1 MGNRYVKVTITRQT
15 KAVSQKGFGLPLILS
30 TDKKLDY
37 KEYTEIDGIGTD
49 YGTNSATYK
58 MASAILGQTPRPE
71 KIAVHGVT
79 YVAATGNPT
88 ELSAA
93 LNELV
98 KKSNDFFYLHCSLQ
112 TDPVI
117 TELSKWINTQEK
129 FYFASTVNKTLA
141 KTLNSQNTVIMVHP
155 APDTYPAAA
164 WVGVCAPMQV
174 GSYTWTF
181 KTLNGIT
188 PADYDDA
195 VIGEIETNNA
205 STYITEGGVNITSKG
220 VTTTGE
226 YIDILQGQYYLKA
239 RMTENV
245 FALLARLP
253 KVPFTDAGIAL
264 VVAEL
269 EKTLKDGVKQ
279 GIIAKD
285 AGDNPIYS
293 IVAPNRAE
301 VSANDRGK
309 RTLPDLKWTA
319 TIAGAIENVA
329 IVGELQL

>member
-1 MGNRYVKVTITRQT
+1 MGNRYVNVTITRQT

-58 MASAILGQTPRPE
+58 LASALLGQTPRPE
-71 KIAVHGVT
+71 KIAIYGVA

-88 ELSAA
+88 DLSTA

-98 KKSNDFFYLHCSLQ
+98 KKYNDFFYLHCSLQ
-112 TDPVI
+112 SDPVI

-129 FYFASTVNKTLA
+129 FYFASTVNKNLA

-155 APDTYPAAA
+155 SPDTYPAAA
-164 WVGVCAPMQV
+164 WVGVCAPQQV

-181 KTLNGIT
+181 KNLNGIA
-188 PADYDDA
+188 PANYDLT
-195 VIGEIETNNA
+195 VINDIEANNA

-220 VTTTGE
+220 ITASGE
-226 YIDILQGQYYLKA
+226 YIDILQGQYFLKA
-239 RMTENV
+239 RMTEAV
-245 FALLARLP
+245 FGLLARLP

-264 VVAEL
+264 VVAEM
-269 EKTLKDGVKQ
+269 EKTLKAGVNQ
-279 GIIAKD
+279 GIIARDKD
-285 AGDNPIYS
+285 ENPLYS
-293 IVAPNRAE
+293 IAAPTRAE
-301 VSANDRGK
+301 VSTNDRAQ
-309 RTLPDLKWTA
+309 RILPDLEWEA
-319 TIAGAIENVA
+319 EIAGAIENAKIRGVLK
-329 IVGELQL
+329 I

>member
-1 MGNRYVKVTITRQT
+1 MGNRYVNVTITRQT

-37 KEYTEIDGIGTD
+37 KEYTDIEGISTD

-58 MASAILGQTPRPE
+58 MASAILGQKPRPE
-71 KIAVHGVT
+71 KIAIHGVA

-98 KKSNDFFYLHCSLQ
+98 KKYNDFFYLHCSLQ

-129 FYFASTVNKTLA
+129 FYFASTVNKALA

-164 WVGVCAPMQV
+164 WVGVCAPQSV

-181 KTLNGIT
+181 KNLTGIA
-188 PADYDDA
+188 PAEYDDA

-239 RMTENV
+239 HITENV

-264 VVAEL
+264 VVAEI
-269 EKTLKDGVKQ
+269 EKALKDCVKQ
-279 GIIAKD
+279 GVIATD
-285 AGDNPIYS
+285 AGNNPLYS
-293 IVAPNRAE
+293 IVAPSYAE
-301 VSANDRGK
+301 VNTSDREK
-309 RTLPDLKWTA
+309 RILPSLKWNA

-329 IVGELQL
+329 IVGELQI

>member
-1 MGNRYVKVTITRQT
+1 MGNRYVNVTITRQT

-37 KEYTEIDGIGTD
+37 KEYTDIAGIGTD

-79 YVAATGNPT
+79 YVVATGNPT

-98 KKSNDFFYLHCSLQ
+98 KKYNDFFYLHCTIQ

-129 FYFASTVNKTLA
+129 FYFTSTVNKTLA

-164 WVGVCAPMQV
+164 WVGVCAPQSV

-181 KTLNGIT
+181 KNLTGIA
-188 PADYDDA
+188 PAEYDDA

-239 RMTENV
+239 HITENV

-264 VVAEL
+264 VVAEI
-269 EKTLKDGVKQ
+269 EKALKACVKQ
-279 GIIAKD
+279 GIIATD
-285 AGDNPIYS
+285 AGNNPLYS
-293 IVAPNRAE
+293 IVAPSYAE
-301 VSANDRGK
+301 VNTGDREK
-309 RTLPDLKWTA
+309 RILPSLKWNA
-319 TIAGAIENVA
+319 TIAGSIENVA
-329 IVGELQL
+329 IVGELQI

>member
-1 MGNRYVKVTITRQT
+1 M
-15 KAVSQKGFGLPLILS
+15 SQKGFGLPLILS

-37 KEYTEIDGIGTD
+37 KEYTDIAGIGTD

-71 KIAVHGVT
+71 KIAVHGVA

-98 KKSNDFFYLHCSLQ
+98 KKYNDFFYLHCSLQ

-129 FYFASTVNKTLA
+129 FYFASTVNKALA

-164 WVGVCAPMQV
+164 WVGVCAPQSV

-181 KTLNGIT
+181 KNLTGIA
-188 PADYDDA
+188 PAEYDDA

-226 YIDILQGQYYLKA
+226 YIDILQGQYFLKA
-239 RMTENV
+239 RMIENV
-245 FALLARLP
+245 FGLLVRSS

-269 EKTLKDGVKQ
+269 EKTLKEGVKQ
-279 GIIAKD
+279 GVVATD
-285 AGDNPIYS
+285 AAGNPLYS
-293 IVAPNRAE
+293 IEAPSLAEISGSDRA
-301 VSANDRGK
+301 K
-309 RTLPDLKWTA
+309 RTLPNLKWRA
-319 TIAGAIENVA
+319 TIAGAIEDVD
-329 IVGELQL
+329 IFGELQL

>member
-1 MGNRYVKVTITRQT
+1 MGNRYVSVTITRQT

-58 MASAILGQTPRPE
+58 LASAILGQTPRPE

-98 KKSNDFFYLHCSLQ
+98 KKYNDFFYLHCTLQ

-141 KTLNSQNTVIMVHP
+141 KTLNSQNTVILVHP

-164 WVGVCAPMQV
+164 WVGVCAPQQV

-181 KTLNGIT
+181 KNLNGIA
-188 PADYDDA
+188 PADYDVTAIND
-195 VIGEIETNNA
+195 IEANNA

-220 VTTTGE
+220 VTTSGE
-226 YIDILQGQYYLKA
+226 YIDILQGQYFLKA
-239 RMTENV
+239 RMTEGV
-245 FALLARLP
+245 FGLLARLP

-264 VVAEL
+264 IVAEV
-269 EKTLKDGVKQ
+269 EKTLKTGVNQ
-279 GIIAKD
+279 GIIATDKD
-285 AGDNPIYS
+285 GNPLYS
-293 IVAPNRAE
+293 ITAPTRAE
-301 VSANDRGK
+301 VSTNDKAQRI
-309 RTLPDLKWTA
+309 LPDVKWEA
-319 TIAGAIENVA
+319 TIAGAIENVK
-329 IVGELQL
+329 INGVLKL

>member
-1 MGNRYVKVTITRQT
+1 MGNRYVSVTITRQT

-58 MASAILGQTPRPE
+58 LASAILGQTPRPE

-79 YVAATGNPT
+79 YVVATGNPT

-98 KKSNDFFYLHCSLQ
+98 KKYNDFFYLHCTLQ

-141 KTLNSQNTVIMVHP
+141 KTLNSQNTVIMIHP
-155 APDTYPAAA
+155 APDTNPAAA
-164 WVGVCAPMQV
+164 WVGVCAPQQV

-181 KTLNGIT
+181 KTLNGIA
-188 PADYDDA
+188 PAEYDVTAIND
-195 VIGEIETNNA
+195 IETNNA

-220 VTTTGE
+220 VTTSGE
-226 YIDILQGQYYLKA
+226 YIDVLQGQYFLKA

-245 FALLARLP
+245 FGLLVRTP
-253 KVPFTDAGIAL
+253 KIPYTDAGIAL
-264 VVAEL
+264 VIAEI
-269 EKTLKDGVKQ
+269 EKTLKTGVNQ
-279 GIIAKD
+279 GIIATDKD
-285 AGDNPIYS
+285 GNPLYS
-293 IVAPNRAE
+293 ITAPTRAE
-301 VSANDRGK
+301 VSTNDKAQRI
-309 RTLPDLKWTA
+309 LPDVKWEA
-319 TIAGAIENVA
+319 TIAGAIENVK
-329 IVGELQL
+329 INGVLKL